1 MTGQRPEIRGS
12 LEGVRFS
19 WQSQARQYPAHG
31 PAGVGYFA
39 GDVSELFGP
48 GAHVDC
54 LLHRD
59 RDGALT
65 GLLNFYPIDMPPFEQ
80 AGNVLVMVRPDR
92 RRTGIATMLLA
103 VALRRWPIDL
113 HTQRYTREGAALVAA
128 YLDRTSG
135 QPAGGATS

>member
-1 MTGQRPEIRGS
+1 MTGRRREIRGS

-19 WQSQARQYPAHG
+19 WASQARQYPALG
-31 PAGVGYFA
+31 PVGVGYFA

-48 GAHVDC
+48 GARVDC

-80 AGNVLVMVRPDR
+80 AGNLLVMVRPDR
-92 RRTGIATMLLA
+92 RRQGVATTLLA

-113 HTQRYTREGAALVAA
+113 HAQRFTPGGAALVAA
-128 YLDRTSG
+128 YLDRASG
-135 QPAGGATS
+135 QPAGEARS